1 VSVWLSASV
10 THITVLLWVNRVR
23 ATAQLQVAVTVCL
36 YSRQLMWEFKMMYP
50 PVSHWSHHTHTHYVP
65 TASCVGDSWRTAE
78 ESNNQSET
86 CEMAADVSSPPMRWD
101 MLKQRPET
109 EGQDLKVTT
118 PGSLHWSWCSTVS
131 FHMLCWKHHEHR
143 RAHTTGAGYE
153 PQLLKWEKKKTK
165 KRRWIPVELR
175 RTSSGNKVLLFC

>member
-1 VSVWLSASV
+1 
-10 THITVLLWVNRVR
+10 
-23 ATAQLQVAVTVCL
+23 
-36 YSRQLMWEFKMMYP
+36 
-50 PVSHWSHHTHTHYVP
+50 
-65 TASCVGDSWRTAE
+65 
-78 ESNNQSET
+78 
-86 CEMAADVSSPPMRWD
+86 MAADVSSPPMRWD

-118 PGSLHWSWCSTVS
+118 PGSLHWRWCSTVS

-153 PQLLKWEKKKTK
+153 PQLLKWEEKKTK

-175 RTSSGNKVLLFC
+175 RTSSGNKVLLFWYNHRKKNWRQRAVSTGPLHKASTAALITIIIGKRGTSSPTYLPSHPPTHLCLELQSQCHRQISAWKQCTSDWKRRARCILI